1 MRLVRILGG
10 FNESFV
16 AWVTQPNQ
24 DDSQQ
29 PVRGLKTEALTA
41 RIDIVLR
48 AQHFLKARCNP
59 CKGCILLKEHWWNTR
74 KESKSGI
81 RAVFFWP
88 KVQASGWKGWTSNV
102 HI

>member
-29 PVRGLKTEALTA
+29 LVRGLKTEALTA
-41 RIDIVLR
+41 RIDIM
-48 AQHFLKARCNP
+48 C
-59 CKGCILLKEHWWNTR
+59 
-74 KESKSGI
+74 
-81 RAVFFWP
+81 
-88 KVQASGWKGWTSNV
+88 
-102 HI
+102 

>member
-29 PVRGLKTEALTA
+29 LVRGLKTEALTA
-41 RIDIVLR
+41 RIDMCEECSIFQRPDV
-48 AQHFLKARCNP
+48 
-59 CKGCILLKEHWWNTR
+59 TR
-74 KESKSGI
+74 V
-81 RAVFFWP
+81 RVAYF
-88 KVQASGWKGWTSNV
+88 
-102 HI
+102 